1 MSVFDVDDDDVII
14 QESKVKTEYINIYRK
29 INLAFIEDFREE
41 VKVKIEKF
49 YSKTYIRDLSSA
61 TLRWYKVY
69 RFIK

>member
-1 MSVFDVDDDDVII
+1 MSVFDVDDDDVI
-14 QESKVKTEYINIYRK
+14 QESKAKTEYINIYRK
-29 INLAFIEDFREE
+29 INLAFIEDIRE